1 MLRIRISDW
10 FPRQPI
16 AQGHD
21 RVGNDAPGGT
31 EIHYTKDSTMM
42 LDRLV
47 DGAWVEDLPRT
58 FQHPGFGG

>member
-47 DGAWVEDLPRT
+47 DGA
-58 FQHPGFGG
+58 GIGAA